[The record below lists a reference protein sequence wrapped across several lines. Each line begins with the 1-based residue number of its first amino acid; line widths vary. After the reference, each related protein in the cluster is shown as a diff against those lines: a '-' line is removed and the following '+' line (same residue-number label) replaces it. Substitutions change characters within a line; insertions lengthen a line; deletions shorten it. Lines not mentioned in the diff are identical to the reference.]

1 MLVRAECAVIS
12 GGAVRCGSKT
22 AALIRNKIL
31 IYSNRWSCGEGSV
44 KCASLAKSRT
54 LLQSETKFAMA

>member
-31 IYSNRWSCGEGSV
+31 IYSNTIGGPVQKEALSV
-44 KCASLAKSRT
+44 PA
-54 LLQSETKFAMA
+54 